1 MADGPIPE
9 SRRRNMAAIKH
20 KDTTPEILVRQRL
33 HSYGLRFRLHDKSLP
48 GRPDIV
54 LKRHNTV
61 ILVHGCFWHH
71 HGCHNS
77 VWPKTRRNFWRAKI
91 TGNRRRDKR
100 NERALLRLGWRVIT
114 IWECDVRS
122 GKAFSL
128 LSRRFRKNKL
138 PATASRTQGDR

>member
-1 MADGPIPE
+1 
-9 SRRRNMAAIKH
+9 MAAIKH

-71 HGCHNS
+71 HGCQNS

-100 NERALLRLGWRVIT
+100 NECALLRLGWRVIT